1 MVRAVVRRL
10 LVFAASLLGA
20 SVIIF
25 AIVNALPGDVA
36 QVMLGTGASPA
47 AVEELRQ
54 RFGLD
59 RPGVF
64 RYLSWLGGLF
74 TGDLGTSYLTGESV
88 ASQVAPRLGVT
99 LWLVGIAIVVALL
112 VAVPQG
118 MVAAM
123 QRRRWQGTLA
133 SAASQVGLAIPAFY
147 AGILLVVLFAVKLR
161 WLPAN
166 GYQPLHDD
174 DGWHLVDWAARL
186 VLPVAS
192 LALVQASVLT
202 RYVRSAFVEVLGE
215 DWFRTARSVGWTR
228 WRALWRHGVRNAAIS
243 VVTVLGLQLSTMLV
257 GAIVVEQVF
266 SLPGLGTLLLTA
278 VGNRDLQLVQGIV
291 LLLVAAVLLIT
302 LIVDLSYLAIDPRLR
317 ADRSG
322 VAKR

>member
-59 RPGVF
+59 RPGVV

-186 VLPVAS
+186 VMPVAS

-228 WRALWRHGVRNAAIS
+228 WRALWRHGMRNAAIS

>member
-59 RPGVF
+59 RPGVV